1 MRRICLI
8 VLCLCGSIHSFAQG
22 AVETVLRE
30 IERNNPELQAAAAAL
45 DEEKLTNRSEALLAD
60 PEVEFNYLWGAAGI
74 GNRHDLRVTQSF
86 DLPTLTGQRAG
97 KTADLNQLSVLKY
110 RAQRLELLQEAR
122 KCCIDLIYYAQL
134 LQELDDHLERSAT
147 LVRAYER
154 RLEAGGANI
163 LDLNKTKLHYASVQG
178 KRNLAA
184 SERESLLARLRALN
198 GGKDPDVALTAYDLD
213 DTLPADFETWFAEA
227 SDKNPVLGYVRQE
240 VSLGARQLTID
251 KMAWMPELTV
261 GYMSEIQTEEK
272 FRGVT
277 VGVSIP
283 LWSGANKVKRSRAG
297 VAAAESRQKAA
308 EQAFYEQLRDS
319 YRQAGAN
326 RANAELLR
334 ESLTDS
340 DYRDYLLSALTRGEI
355 SMVDYLVENDLYYEA
370 LEQTLDA
377 EREYHYSLAALKVF

>member
-8 VLCLCGSIHSFAQG
+8 VLCLCGSIHSFSQG

-97 KTADLNQLSVLKY
+97 KTADLNQLSILKY

-163 LDLNKTKLHYASVQG
+163 LDLNKTKLHYASVLG

-326 RANAELLR
+326 RANAELLVR
-334 ESLTDS
+334 GFLAGVYD
-340 DYRDYLLSALTRGEI
+340 LSAYT
-355 SMVDYLVENDLYYEA
+355 VEFLP
-370 LEQTLDA
+370 
-377 EREYHYSLAALKVF
+377 

>member
-163 LDLNKTKLHYASVQG
+163 LDLNKTKLHYASVLG

-377 EREYHYSLAALKVF
+377 EREYHCSLAALKVF

>member
-134 LQELDDHLERSAT
+134 LQ
-147 LVRAYER
+147 AYRYMFQHPE
-154 RLEAGGANI
+154 I
-163 LDLNKTKLHYASVQG
+163 V
-178 KRNLAA
+178 
-184 SERESLLARLRALN
+184 
-198 GGKDPDVALTAYDLD
+198 
-213 DTLPADFETWFAEA
+213 ET
-227 SDKNPVLGYVRQE
+227 P
-240 VSLGARQLTID
+240 
-251 KMAWMPELTV
+251 P
-261 GYMSEIQTEEK
+261 
-272 FRGVT
+272 
-277 VGVSIP
+277 
-283 LWSGANKVKRSRAG
+283 
-297 VAAAESRQKAA
+297 
-308 EQAFYEQLRDS
+308 
-319 YRQAGAN
+319 
-326 RANAELLR
+326 
-334 ESLTDS
+334 
-340 DYRDYLLSALTRGEI
+340 TRVNEDI
-355 SMVDYLVENDLYYEA
+355 
-370 LEQTLDA
+370 
-377 EREYHYSLAALKVF
+377 F